1 MKFTTAVI
9 ALPAVSARSLRKM
22 KSDPDSLFTLSLLSP
37 PPAPL
42 TNAFFTVAEEDP
54 ELTQSSFT
62 MSEKNNGDSELAL
75 Q

>member
-22 KSDPDSLFTLSLLSP
+22 KSDPDSLLSPFSP

-42 TNAFFTVAEEDP
+42 TNAFFTVAEEEP